1 MESLFHVGAIKP
13 PSATALRQRFAT
25 LAPTCHPTSRQD
37 ADDAGGDILIS
48 LAVPDGL
55 RHGVAIAMLI
65 EQ

>member
-25 LAPTCHPTSRQD
+25 LVPTCHPTSRKD
-37 ADDAGGDILIS
+37 ADDAGGDILIG
-48 LAVPDGL
+48 LATPDGF

-65 EQ
+65 KQ